1 MIDRRLVFEIH
12 RLAQEGYKTRRIAR
26 TLNLNRESV
35 KRYLDNPHPPRPVI
49 VRTSKLDPFKDQIQ
63 IFLEQAPS
71 VSGAVLLQRLKAQG
85 YTGGITILRDHLQE
99 VRPKQKR
106 AYLRFESPPGEQ
118 FQIDWGHFGSLIYGK
133 TPRKLYGLA
142 VIEAHSRMLYAE
154 FTHSQKQE
162 SLHQGLLNAFHFFQ
176 GTPREIVTDNMLTAV
191 LEREGSLIRF
201 NEAFLEF
208 LRPFRITPRACHPY
222 QPQEKGKIEKG
233 GIHYLRH
240 NFWPLRTFTDLP
252 DINRQLRHWLDTQ
265 DNDRLHSTTGERPVD
280 RFKAEILQP
289 LPEFSPDCR
298 ETLSLKV
305 HADFAIRFDSNFY
318 SVPPWA
324 IGKTVMAKADSQT
337 ITIYHQEKTLATHT
351 RCWEKKQRLELPAH
365 RDAAFKRRPQEWL
378 ATEVSAFISLGEEA
392 KTFLEGLAHTGQP
405 IKKNLAKLLALKD
418 RFGTPLFVQ
427 ALKRAMDH
435 QAYAA
440 HYVENIL
447 HQEKSPKQDH
457 PPVLLQRQ
465 DLNRIR
471 LEEPLLADYDA
482 YILRRK
488 D

>member
-1 MIDRRLVFEIH
+1 MIDRRLVFEIY
-12 RLAQEGYKTRRIAR
+12 RLFQEGTKVRRIAR
-26 TLNLNRESV
+26 TLGIDRDSV
-35 KRYLDNPHPPRPVI
+35 KRYLVNPHPPRPLI

-63 IFLEQAPS
+63 LFLDQAPS

-85 YTGGITILRDHLQE
+85 YTGGRSILGEYLQQ
-99 VRPKQKR
+99 VRPQKKR
-106 AYLRFESPPGEQ
+106 AYIRFESPPGQQ
-118 FQIDWGHFGSLIYGK
+118 FQIDWGHFGSLVYGT

-162 SLHQGLLNAFHFFQ
+162 ALHQGLLNAFRFFQ

-201 NEAFLEF
+201 NAAFLEF
-208 LRPFRITPRACHPY
+208 LRPFRIVPKACHPY

-265 DNDRLHSTTGERPVD
+265 ANCRLHSTTGEKPVD
-280 RFKAEILQP
+280 RFKPEILQP
-289 LPEFSPDCR
+289 LPEFTPDCR

-305 HADFAIRFDSNFY
+305 HSDFAIRFDSNSY

-324 IGKTVMAKADSQT
+324 IGKTVMVKADSQT
-337 ITIYHQEKTLATHT
+337 ITIYHQEKTLATHP

-365 RDAAFKRRPQEWL
+365 REAAFKRRPQEWL
-378 ATEVSAFISLGEEA
+378 TTEVSAFISLGEEA
-392 KTFLEGLAHTGQP
+392 KTFLEGLSHTGQP
-405 IKKNLAKLLALKD
+405 IKKNLARLLALKD

-427 ALKRAMDH
+427 ALKRALDH
-435 QAYAA
+435 KAYGA

-457 PPVLLQRQ
+457 PPVQLQRQ

-482 YILRRK
+482 YILQRK